1 MAVVDARN
9 DENNLFFTDV
19 GFEVPNKFVVG
30 YALDYNEYFRDL
42 NVSEMWN
49 MHFTTEGIDLK
60 ILFQFFIF
68 KKNKNKK
75 RGLGNIQSKLICSVF
90 CFSTSVSLAKL
101 GRRSTRHEEQLPR
114 FSLPPAPTR
123 LLFLFFDFT
132 FEKKT
137 TKNKKKT
144 NTLRAQVP

>member
-1 MAVVDARN
+1 MDGAVAVVDARN

-49 MHFTTEGIDLK
+49 IHFMTEGIDLK

-68 KKNKNKK
+68 KKKK
-75 RGLGNIQSKLICSVF
+75 KKDWATSNQNSFVLF
-90 CFSTSVSLAKL
+90 SVSAHLC
-101 GRRSTRHEEQLPR
+101 H
-114 FSLPPAPTR
+114 
-123 LLFLFFDFT
+123 
-132 FEKKT
+132 
-137 TKNKKKT
+137 
-144 NTLRAQVP
+144 